1 MATWTRFLQFSVI
14 CTVLLTSADKRVFR
28 SQLEANTVLQRP
40 RRSNT
45 FLLEEILQGNL
56 ERECYEESCTFEE
69 AREYF
74 EDIPKTEAFWAVY
87 RDGDQCNPN
96 PCLNGANCTDKIG
109 GYRCECKEF
118 YDGVNCERDVSQCH
132 SEGPWSC
139 DHFCRPTFN
148 SYHCTCAGGYKLH
161 SDRRTCLP
169 EAQNPCGRAPVPE
182 LREPKWT
189 DLRSSPASQL
199 CPHGRCPWQVSLLD
213 AAGRREICSGV
224 VLGQRSILTAAV
236 CASMS
241 DRILVALGEQPAG
254 QQELAWPDEQP
265 RPPRGPGQVSPV
277 SQVFVH
283 KRYRQGEPGDDLAFL
298 HVHRPIRLGAG
309 VFQACVPE
317 KDFSENVLMES
328 GQGGWV
334 ADREAG
340 GRRGSPNHLSYL
352 PLEDCR
358 TSLNLSFPLTNK
370 MFCMAGWG
378 GGGCGL
384 LPGTPVVSVRKN
396 TVFLTGLITS
406 PQTHNCSQGHVFTKL
421 SRYLPWIHQQL
432 ELSEK

>member
-265 RPPRGPGQVSPV
+265 RPPGARGRCPRCPRSSFTSGTGRASRGRPGLPACAPAHQAGRGSLPGLRPGEGLQRERADGVGPG
-277 SQVFVH
+277 
-283 KRYRQGEPGDDLAFL
+283 RLGGRQGG
-298 HVHRPIRLGAG
+298 
-309 VFQACVPE
+309 
-317 KDFSENVLMES
+317 
-328 GQGGWV
+328 
-334 ADREAG
+334 G

-396 TVFLTGLITS
+396 TVFLTD
-406 PQTHNCSQGHVFTKL
+406 
-421 SRYLPWIHQQL
+421 
-432 ELSEK
+432 